1 MFFYIKTQTYCES
14 PADFAYGWSKANPDS
29 EGIEQTVAK
38 PQLRNFP
45 SVEQN
50 PRQPGKFFIV
60 KIKSGL
66 VPALD
71 LTKVFKLGR
80 EPQGEIN

>member
-1 MFFYIKTQTYCES
+1 MRVQRILRTDEAK
-14 PADFAYGWSKANPDS
+14 
-29 EGIEQTVAK
+29 GIEQTVAK

-50 PRQPGKFFIV
+50 PRQPGEFFIV
-60 KIKSGL
+60 KIKAGL
-66 VPALD
+66 LPALD

-80 EPQGEIN
+80 EPQV